1 MNTDQLGVLTRAFT
15 DIKTRPGRNG
25 QSLSYIEGHAVIERL
40 NEAFSGQWS
49 FYILDHRITD
59 DQVIVLAELR
69 VNDLVKQAFG
79 GSDVTRA
86 KESGKPISISDDLK
100 SAATDALKKAATL
113 LGVGLHLYSGNGVPT
128 EDPAT
133 DPLPHGLGLNGNGT
147 RLSRKQL
154 SFIHSLARD
163 RGIDRTQ
170 LDDMAKSLFSTRSAH
185 LSVHDASAF
194 IQHLQQPNN

>member
-59 DQVIVLAELR
+59 DQVTVLAELR

-79 GSDVTRA
+79 GSDVTKS
-86 KESGKPISISDDLK
+86 KESAKPISISDDLK

-128 EDPAT
+128 EDPP

-154 SFIHSLARD
+154 AFIHSLARD